1 MIYVLLVI
9 IILAQSV
16 LIYVLAKRGMVLNDK
31 MEDINDQVDESLVL
45 LERCYVSIEH
55 ASKTPVLSDE
65 PFVKKLMSDILT
77 AKHAVVMVMNKMGEF
92 DQEEALDET
101 DQSQG

>member
-1 MIYVLLVI
+1 MIYVLLI
-9 IILAQSV
+9 LIILAQSV
-16 LIYVLAKRGMVLNDK
+16 IVYVLARRGMVLNDK
-31 MEDINDQVDESLVL
+31 MEDINEQIDESLVL
-45 LERCYVSIEH
+45 LERCYTKIEY

-65 PFVKKLMSDILT
+65 PIVKKLMSDILT

-101 DQSQG
+101 EQSPG